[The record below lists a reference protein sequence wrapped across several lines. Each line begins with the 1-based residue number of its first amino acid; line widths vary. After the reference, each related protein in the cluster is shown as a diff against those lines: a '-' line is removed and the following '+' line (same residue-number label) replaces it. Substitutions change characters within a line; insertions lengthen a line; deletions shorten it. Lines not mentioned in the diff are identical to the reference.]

1 MVATGAD
8 LGGEKGGGGEGI
20 ERSGYLL
27 QNLQHWMLL
36 SSSAKYLL
44 HN

>member
-8 LGGEKGGGGEGI
+8 LGGEKGGGGGHRKKWI
-20 ERSGYLL
+20 LTPKSPTLDVVA
-27 QNLQHWMLL
+27 
-36 SSSAKYLL
+36 SSAKYLL